1 MKKTTT
7 KKHNNYN
14 NSWIPWV
21 SLGLSF
27 IAVVISIWR
36 MTLANA
42 YNYVKELE
50 FSYDKLGTIIGILLS
65 AVALVTSLYFIILG
79 FRADRIRQGIEAV
92 AQETDD
98 ATNAIRE
105 NVAQETE
112 RIINNAKINTAN
124 ETKKIIDNARSI
136 ANSEA
141 ERIIDNANKIVEEA
155 LSNIKSGAKDNRTMV
170 VISIYELYS
179 EVIAMTQSFFNSIR
193 IFEEEDAVRGR
204 NDISERIKKLK
215 LDQCRFACDPQN
227 LDIEDDVRVKEI
239 IMKGIILIPD
249 LNSNENDVKMLV
261 EIMNKSND
269 PDIKGAAKFAIE
281 QSKEK
286 LHPDS

>member
-1 MKKTTT
+1 M
-7 KKHNNYN
+7 
-14 NSWIPWV
+14 V
-21 SLGLSF
+21 
-27 IAVVISIWR
+27 
-36 MTLANA
+36 NA

-65 AVALVTSLYFIILG
+65 AVALVTSLYFIVLG
-79 FRADRIRQGIEAV
+79 FRADTIRQGIEAA
-92 AQETDD
+92 AQEADD

-124 ETKKIIDNARSI
+124 ETKRIIDNARSI

-141 ERIIDNANKIVEEA
+141 GRIIDNASKIVEET

-179 EVIAMTQSFFNSIR
+179 EVIAMTQSFFNSIS
-193 IFEEEDAVRGR
+193 IFEEEDVIRGR
-204 NDISERIKKLK
+204 NDISKRIKKLK
-215 LDQCRFACDPQN
+215 LDQCRFACDPKN
-227 LDIEDDVRVKEI
+227 LDIEDDGRVKEI

-249 LNSNENDVKMLV
+249 LNSNENDLKMLV

-269 PDIKGAAKFAIE
+269 PDIKGAAQFAIK
-281 QSKEK
+281 QLKEK